1 MYLKQFVRSD
11 IGCAAYLIASAGGAA
26 AVVDP
31 RLDMVDEILAEAGRE
46 GFSIRYVI
54 ETHTHA
60 DHVSGH
66 HEIVRRTGATVA
78 IHADAGVAYPH
89 HPLHDG
95 DELVLDELRL
105 RVLHT
110 PGHRPEHIAL
120 AAIDGSRGDDPWL
133 VLTGDSLFVGDVARP
148 DLAIPGVEGA
158 RTLYHS
164 LHERLLTLPD
174 GTLVYPTH
182 VSGSLCGRVT
192 SRMPLSTI
200 GYERRS
206 NPGLLIDEEEFVRF
220 TTEGL
225 PERPPNLLR
234 IVALNKAAHPFSWQP
249 PQPLPPDAVA
259 ERAAAGAVV
268 LDVRSAAAFRAG
280 HLAGAINVDLDGGQ
294 FQNRVGLIVPA
305 DANLIIVADTDAEV
319 PRAAEALAVI
329 GFDRVN
335 GYLAGGI
342 AAWRDAGFQLVSL
355 ESVAAHELA
364 RLLRDDPRLLVVDV
378 REPAEWEEGHIEG
391 ALSIPFYRI
400 VAEHDRLPADRPL
413 AVICAGGTRS
423 VIAAS
428 LLQAHGRRDVL
439 NVSDGMDGWRAA
451 GLPVVAGVPAGA
463 R

>member
-1 MYLKQFVRSD
+1 MYFKQFVRTD
-11 IGCAAYLIASAGGAA
+11 IGCASYLIASMGGAA

-31 RLDMVDEILAEAGRE
+31 RLDMVEEILAEAARE
-46 GFSIRYVI
+46 GLTIRTVV

-66 HEIVRRTGATVA
+66 HAIARRTGATVA

-89 HPLHDG
+89 QPLRHG
-95 DELVLDELRL
+95 EEIVLDEVRL
-105 RVLHT
+105 RVIHT

-120 AAIDGSRGDDPWL
+120 AVIDGSRGDDPWL

-158 RTLYHS
+158 RGLYHS

-174 GTLVYPTH
+174 GALVYPAH

-192 SRMPLSTI
+192 SRMTVSTI
-200 GYERRS
+200 GYERRV
-206 NPGLLIDEEEFVRF
+206 NPGLQIDEEEFVRF

-234 IVALNKAAHPFSWQP
+234 IVALNKAASPLAWQP
-249 PQPLPPDAVA
+249 PQPLTPEKVA

-268 LDVRSAAAFRAG
+268 LDVRSPAAFGAG
-280 HLAGAINVDLDGGQ
+280 HLAGAIGVDLQGGQ
-294 FQNRVGLIVPA
+294 FQNRVGLVISAEDEVI
-305 DANLIIVADTDAEV
+305 LVATDDAEAR
-319 PRAAEALAVI
+319 RAAEALAVI
-329 GFDRVN
+329 GFDRVT
-335 GYLAGGI
+335 GYLAGGV
-342 AAWRDAGFQLVSL
+342 AAWRAAGFDLVTL
-355 ESVAAHELA
+355 EGMSARELA
-364 RLLRDDPRLLVVDV
+364 ERQRRDPDLLIIDV
-378 REPAEWEEGHIEG
+378 REPAEWEEGHIAG
-391 ALSIPFYRI
+391 ARSVPFYRI
-400 VAEHDRLPADRPL
+400 LAELDQLPADRPL

-428 LLQAHGRRDVL
+428 LLRARGRTNVL
-439 NVSDGMDGWRAA
+439 NVRDGMDGWRAA
-451 GLPVVAGVPAGA
+451 GLPVVRAAPVGA